1 MDTHTTT
8 DLKLALRRQ
17 IIGQKITDCFL
28 VEESDGYF
36 SEPLVVIQLENGVGI
51 NAQRDDEF
59 NDVGIMVAT
68 GIPRKKTVYLNYE
81 GARKKK
87 KK

>member
-51 NAQRDDEF
+51 HAQRDDEF

-68 GIPRKKTVYLNYE
+68 GIPRKKTVY
-81 GARKKK
+81 
-87 KK
+87 

>member
-8 DLKLALRRQ
+8 DLKLATRKQ

-36 SEPLVVIQLENGVGI
+36 SAPLVIIQLENNI
-51 NAQRDDEF
+51 QIHAQ
-59 NDVGIMVAT
+59 GS
-68 GIPRKKTVYLNYE
+68 
-81 GARKKK
+81 
-87 KK
+87 